1 MDDLTVVCPKCHASG
16 RVPLGFAG
24 RDIRCK
30 KCGDHFR
37 VPTPNSVAG
46 HVHVQAPPPAAAAS
60 KSAIVAALAEA
71 DDIGLA
77 PLTPEEEVHCRERY
91 EARVLS
97 KDRSEQSHDP
107 SIEKEKQ
114 SIARRI

>member
-1 MDDLTVVCPKCHASG
+1 MSDLTVVCPKCHASG
-16 RVPLGFAG
+16 HVPPGFAG
-24 RDIRCK
+24 REIRCK

-37 VPTPNSVAG
+37 VPVPNSVAG
-46 HVHVQAPPPAAAAS
+46 HAHVQAPPPAAAGL
-60 KSAIVAALAEA
+60 SAITVLAEA

-97 KDRSEQSHDP
+97 KDRSEQSH
-107 SIEKEKQ
+107 
-114 SIARRI
+114 